1 MKIAVIGSGNMGGA
15 IARGLAGKGIVPAAQ
30 IICTARTRSTLDA
43 LARDVPGVGVSLDNA
58 VAVADADWVFL
69 CVKPWLVEA
78 VCREIRDA
86 LPADAAVASVAAGVS
101 LGELERAL
109 DGDDPT
115 RRRAVFRVMPNTAA
129 VCGESATFVSAA
141 EGAPRERLAELRE
154 ILDALGE
161 TRVVPEAKMAA
172 AAALASCG
180 IAFAMRYVR
189 AACEGGVELGFYPD
203 EAREI
208 VLRTLRGAVAVL
220 ERSGAHP
227 EAEIDRV
234 TTPGGVTIRGL
245 NAMEAAGF
253 TNAVVA
259 GLRAAAGK
267 ASDR

>member
-15 IARGLAGKGIVPAAQ
+15 IARGLAEKGIVPAAQ
-30 IICTARTRSTLDA
+30 ITCTARTRATLDA

-58 VAVADADWVFL
+58 AAVAGADWVFL

-78 VCREIRDA
+78 VCGEIRDA
-86 LPADAAVASVAAGVS
+86 LPAGAAVASVAAGVS
-101 LGELERAL
+101 LEELERFLEGSEPA
-109 DGDDPT
+109 
-115 RRRAVFRVMPNTAA
+115 RRRSLFRVMPNTAA
-129 VCGESATFVSAA
+129 VCGESVTFVAA
-141 EGAPRERLAELRE
+141 GESAPRERLDALCA
-154 ILDALGE
+154 LLGALGE
-161 TRVVPEAKMAA
+161 TRVVPESKMAG

-189 AACEGGVELGFYPD
+189 AACEGGVELGFCPD

-253 TNAVVA
+253 TNAVIA

-267 ASDR
+267 TGGR

>member
-1 MKIAVIGSGNMGGA
+1 MGGA

-30 IICTARTRSTLDA
+30 IVCAAKTRGTLDA
-43 LARDVPGVGVSLDNA
+43 LSRDVPGIGVSLDNA
-58 VAVADADWVFL
+58 AAVADADWVFL
-69 CVKPWLVEA
+69 CVKPWLVAA
-78 VCREIRDA
+78 VAEEIRAA
-86 LPADAAVASVAAGVS
+86 LPAGAAVASVAAGVS
-101 LGELERAL
+101 LGELKTLFGVGAGVPRAL
-109 DGDDPT
+109 
-115 RRRAVFRVMPNTAA
+115 FRVMPNTAA
-129 VCGESATFVSAA
+129 VCGESVTFVAA
-141 EGAPRERLAELRE
+141 DEDAPRERLAALRD
-154 ILDALGE
+154 ILDSLGE
-161 TRVVPEAKMAA
+161 TRVVPESKMPG

-245 NAMEAAGF
+245 NAMEASGF
-253 TNAVVA
+253 TNAVLA
-259 GLRAAAGK
+259 GLRAAAG
-267 ASDR
+267 R